1 MSSNR
6 MDTKKLVVSALL
18 VGLSVVIPYLSLPVV
33 PMPEFSVTLFAHLAI
48 IIAMF
53 MGVEVAVFA
62 GLGSALGFY
71 LKGVPL
77 VVVMRAASHIIFL
90 VVGAL
95 MLKKMHGKKWHV
107 VLIGII
113 TGVVHALAEAVIVAF
128 WFKSSS
134 ISNTFMIGVPIF
146 FLHHAFDY
154 AMAVLVYI
162 ALSKAKLV
170 KPIIKTVE

>member
-1 MSSNR
+1 MNAKRMS
-6 MDTKKLVVSALL
+6 TKKLVVSALL

-33 PMPEFSVTLFAHLAI
+33 PIPEFSVTLFAHLAI

-53 MGVEVAVFA
+53 MGVEVAIFA
-62 GLGSALGFY
+62 GLGAVLGFY

-77 VVVMRAASHIIFL
+77 VVVMRAASHLIFL
-90 VVGAL
+90 IVGAL
-95 MLKKMHGKKWHV
+95 MLKNMRGKKWYL

-113 TGVVHALAEAVIVAF
+113 TGIIHALAEAIIVAF

-134 ISNTFMIGVPIF
+134 ISNTFFIGAPIF
-146 FLHHAFDY
+146 FLHHAFDFT
-154 AMAVLVYI
+154 MAVFVYT

-170 KPIIKTVE
+170 KKL